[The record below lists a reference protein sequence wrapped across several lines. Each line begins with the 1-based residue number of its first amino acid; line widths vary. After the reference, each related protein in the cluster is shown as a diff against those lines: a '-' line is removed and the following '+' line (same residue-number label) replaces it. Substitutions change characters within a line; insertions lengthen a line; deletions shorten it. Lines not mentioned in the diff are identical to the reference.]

1 MKSSVD
7 QLNDTRV
14 KVTVEVPFSELGPE
28 LDKAYQALAQQVNI
42 PGFRRGKAPRQ
53 LIDARVGR
61 GPVLEQVVNDML
73 PTRYGQAIE
82 ELDIKALGQPNI
94 DITKLEDG
102 DVIEFVAEVDVRP
115 EFDLPDFSD
124 ISVEVPAL
132 GSTEER
138 IDHELEH
145 LRERFGSLKTVDRE
159 AGDEDFITLNLS
171 ATVDGEEIED
181 AKVEDM
187 SYRVGS
193 GDLIEGLDDAVKG
206 LKADES
212 ATFTSKLVFGEYADK
227 DAEVTVTVT
236 AVKER
241 ELPELDD
248 DFAQMASEFDTV
260 EELRADL
267 ASGAASGAEES
278 AKAEQAASIR
288 EEVLKV
294 ALEKTQFPLPASV
307 VDEQVNAQVQ
317 QLMGQLGGDEAL
329 FEKLLEAQ
337 GTSREEFNEQ
347 TRTSAEEAVRTQ
359 LFLDVL
365 AEKEEPEVTQDELN
379 DHIVFTARRYGVEPQ
394 QFLMQLQQSG
404 QLLNLVSD
412 VRRGKALANAI
423 CSVTVKDSDG
433 NDVDPKIYFGD
444 EEETTQDSD
453 ES

>member
-28 LDKAYQALAQQVNI
+28 LDKAYQALAQQINI

-267 ASGAASGAEES
+267 ASGAEES

-317 QLMGQLGGDEAL
+317 QLRGQLGGDEAL

-444 EEETTQDSD
+444 EEETAQDSD

>member
-28 LDKAYQALAQQVNI
+28 LDKAYQALAQQINI

-193 GDLIEGLDDAVKG
+193 GDLIEGLDEAVKG

-212 ATFTSKLVFGEYADK
+212 TTFTSKLVFGEYADK

-267 ASGAASGAEES
+267 ASGAEES

>member
-7 QLNDTRV
+7 QLNATRV

-28 LDKAYQALAQQVNI
+28 LDKAYQALAQQINI

-115 EFDLPDFSD
+115 EFDLPDFSE

-267 ASGAASGAEES
+267 ASGAEES

-444 EEETTQDSD
+444 EEETAQDSD

>member
-1 MKSSVD
+1 VKSSVD

-28 LDKAYQALAQQVNI
+28 LDKAYQALAQQINI

-267 ASGAASGAEES
+267 ASGAEES

-444 EEETTQDSD
+444 EEETAQDSD

>member
-115 EFDLPDFSD
+115 EFDLPDFSE

-267 ASGAASGAEES
+267 ASGAEES

-444 EEETTQDSD
+444 EEETAQDSD

>member
-28 LDKAYQALAQQVNI
+28 LDKAYQALAQQINI

-267 ASGAASGAEES
+267 ASGAEES

-423 CSVTVKDSDG
+423 CTVTVKDSDG

>member
-28 LDKAYQALAQQVNI
+28 LDKAYQALAQQINI

-212 ATFTSKLVFGEYADK
+212 ATVTSKLMFGEYADK

-267 ASGAASGAEES
+267 ASGAEES

-444 EEETTQDSD
+444 EEETAQDSD

>member
-28 LDKAYQALAQQVNI
+28 LDKAYQALAQQINI

-115 EFDLPDFSD
+115 EFDLPDFSE

-181 AKVEDM
+181 TKVEDM

-193 GDLIEGLDDAVKG
+193 GDLIEGLDEAVKG

-267 ASGAASGAEES
+267 ASGAEES

-444 EEETTQDSD
+444 EEETAQDSD

>member
-115 EFDLPDFSD
+115 EFDLPDFSE

-193 GDLIEGLDDAVKG
+193 GDLIEGLDEAVKG

-267 ASGAASGAEES
+267 ASGAEES

-444 EEETTQDSD
+444 EEETAQDSD

>member
-28 LDKAYQALAQQVNI
+28 LDKAYQALAQQINI

-193 GDLIEGLDDAVKG
+193 GDLIDGLDEAVKG

-267 ASGAASGAEES
+267 ASGAEES

-423 CSVTVKDSDG
+423 CNVTVKDSDG

>member
-1 MKSSVD
+1 VKSSVD

-28 LDKAYQALAQQVNI
+28 LDKAYQALAQQINI

-267 ASGAASGAEES
+267 ASGAEES

>member
-1 MKSSVD
+1 VKSSVD

-28 LDKAYQALAQQVNI
+28 LDKAYQALAQQINI

-132 GSTEER
+132 GSTEEH

-267 ASGAASGAEES
+267 ASGAEES

-444 EEETTQDSD
+444 EEETAQDSD

>member
-159 AGDEDFITLNLS
+159 ASDEDFITLNLS

-267 ASGAASGAEES
+267 ASGAEES

-444 EEETTQDSD
+444 EEETAQDSD

>member
-115 EFDLPDFSD
+115 EFDLPDFSE

-267 ASGAASGAEES
+267 ASGAEES

-444 EEETTQDSD
+444 EEETAQGSD

>member
-28 LDKAYQALAQQVNI
+28 LDKAYQALAQQINI

-267 ASGAASGAEES
+267 ASGAEES

-444 EEETTQDSD
+444 EEETAQESD

>member
-28 LDKAYQALAQQVNI
+28 LDKAYQALAQQINI

-115 EFDLPDFSD
+115 EFDLPDFSE

-267 ASGAASGAEES
+267 ASGAEES

-288 EEVLKV
+288 AEVLKV

-444 EEETTQDSD
+444 EEETAQDSD

>member
-28 LDKAYQALAQQVNI
+28 LDKAYQALAQQINI

-115 EFDLPDFSD
+115 EFDLPDFSE

-267 ASGAASGAEES
+267 ASGAEES

-337 GTSREEFNEQ
+337 GTSRDEFNEQ

-444 EEETTQDSD
+444 EEETAQDSD

>member
-28 LDKAYQALAQQVNI
+28 LDKAYQALAQQINI

-115 EFDLPDFSD
+115 EFDLPDFSE

-206 LKADES
+206 LKANES

-267 ASGAASGAEES
+267 ASGAEES

-444 EEETTQDSD
+444 EEETAQDSD

>member
-28 LDKAYQALAQQVNI
+28 LDKAYQALAQQINI

-115 EFDLPDFSD
+115 EFDLPDFSE

-267 ASGAASGAEES
+267 ASGAEES

-423 CSVTVKDSDG
+423 CNVTVKDSDG

>member
-28 LDKAYQALAQQVNI
+28 LDKAYQALAQQINI

-248 DFAQMASEFDTV
+248 DFAQMASEFDTM
-260 EELRADL
+260 EDLRADL
-267 ASGAASGAEES
+267 ASGAEES
-278 AKAEQAASIR
+278 AKAEQAATIR

-337 GTSREEFNEQ
+337 GTSRDEFNEQ

>member
-28 LDKAYQALAQQVNI
+28 LDKAYQALAQQINI

-115 EFDLPDFSD
+115 EFDLPDFSE

-267 ASGAASGAEES
+267 ASGAEES

-394 QFLMQLQQSG
+394 QILMQLQQSG

-444 EEETTQDSD
+444 EEETAQDSD

>member
-28 LDKAYQALAQQVNI
+28 LDKAYQALAQQINI

-115 EFDLPDFSD
+115 EFDLPDFSE

-145 LRERFGSLKTVDRE
+145 LRERFGSLKTVGRE

-193 GDLIEGLDDAVKG
+193 GDLIEGLDEAVKG

-267 ASGAASGAEES
+267 ASGAEES

-444 EEETTQDSD
+444 EEETAQDSD

>member
-28 LDKAYQALAQQVNI
+28 LDKAYQALAQQINI

-227 DAEVTVTVT
+227 DAEVTVSVT

-267 ASGAASGAEES
+267 ASGAEES
-278 AKAEQAASIR
+278 AKAEQDASIR

-444 EEETTQDSD
+444 EEETAQDSD

>member
-1 MKSSVD
+1 VKSSVD

-28 LDKAYQALAQQVNI
+28 LDKAYQALAQQINI

-267 ASGAASGAEES
+267 ASGAEES

-444 EEETTQDSD
+444 EEENAQDSD

>member
-28 LDKAYQALAQQVNI
+28 LDKAYQALAQQINI

-115 EFDLPDFSD
+115 EFDLPDFSE

-267 ASGAASGAEES
+267 ASGAEES

-294 ALEKTQFPLPASV
+294 ALEKAQFPLPASV

-444 EEETTQDSD
+444 EEETAQDSD

>member
-28 LDKAYQALAQQVNI
+28 LDKAYQALAQQINI

-132 GSTEER
+132 GSTEEH

-248 DFAQMASEFDTV
+248 DFAQMASEFDTM
-260 EELRADL
+260 EDLRADL
-267 ASGAASGAEES
+267 ASGAEES

>member
-28 LDKAYQALAQQVNI
+28 LDKAYQALAQQINI

-159 AGDEDFITLNLS
+159 ADDEDFITLNLS

-267 ASGAASGAEES
+267 ASGAEES

-423 CSVTVKDSDG
+423 CNVTVKDSDG

>member
-1 MKSSVD
+1 VKSSVD

-28 LDKAYQALAQQVNI
+28 LDKAYQALAQQINI

-115 EFDLPDFSD
+115 EFDLPDFSE

-267 ASGAASGAEES
+267 ASGAEES

-444 EEETTQDSD
+444 EEETAQDSD

>member
-28 LDKAYQALAQQVNI
+28 LDKAYQALAQQINI

-267 ASGAASGAEES
+267 ASGAEES

-423 CSVTVKDSDG
+423 CNVTVKDSDG

>member
-28 LDKAYQALAQQVNI
+28 LDKAYQALAQQINI

-115 EFDLPDFSD
+115 EFDLPDFSE

-193 GDLIEGLDDAVKG
+193 GDLIEGLDEAVTG

-267 ASGAASGAEES
+267 ASGAEES

>member
-28 LDKAYQALAQQVNI
+28 LDKAYQALAQQINI

-115 EFDLPDFSD
+115 EFDLPDFSE

-145 LRERFGSLKTVDRE
+145 LRERFGSLKTVERE

-267 ASGAASGAEES
+267 ASGAEES

-444 EEETTQDSD
+444 EEETAQDSD

>member
-28 LDKAYQALAQQVNI
+28 LDKAYQALAQQINI

-115 EFDLPDFSD
+115 EFDLPDFSE

-193 GDLIEGLDDAVKG
+193 GDLIDGLDEAVKG

-267 ASGAASGAEES
+267 ASGAEES

>member
-28 LDKAYQALAQQVNI
+28 LDKAYQALAQQINI

-206 LKADES
+206 LKANES

-267 ASGAASGAEES
+267 ASGAEES

-444 EEETTQDSD
+444 EEETAQDSD

>member
-28 LDKAYQALAQQVNI
+28 LDKAYQALAQQINI

-115 EFDLPDFSD
+115 EFDLPDFSE

-267 ASGAASGAEES
+267 ASGAEES

-444 EEETTQDSD
+444 EEETSQDSD

>member
-28 LDKAYQALAQQVNI
+28 LDKAYQALAQQINI

-115 EFDLPDFSD
+115 EFDLPDFSE

-267 ASGAASGAEES
+267 ASGAEES

>member
-28 LDKAYQALAQQVNI
+28 LDKAYQALAQQINI

-193 GDLIEGLDDAVKG
+193 GDLIEGLDEAVKG

-267 ASGAASGAEES
+267 ASGAEES

-379 DHIVFTARRYGVEPQ
+379 DPIVFTARRYGVEPQ

>member
-28 LDKAYQALAQQVNI
+28 LDKAYQALAQQINI

-115 EFDLPDFSD
+115 EFDLPDFSE

-267 ASGAASGAEES
+267 ASGAEES

-329 FEKLLEAQ
+329 LEKLLEAQ

-444 EEETTQDSD
+444 EEETAQDSD

>member
-1 MKSSVD
+1 VKSSVD

-115 EFDLPDFSD
+115 EFDLPDFSE

-267 ASGAASGAEES
+267 ASGAEES

-444 EEETTQDSD
+444 EEETAQDSD

>member
-1 MKSSVD
+1 VKSSVD

-28 LDKAYQALAQQVNI
+28 LDKAYQALAQQINI

-159 AGDEDFITLNLS
+159 ADDEDFITLNLS

-267 ASGAASGAEES
+267 ASGAEES

>member
-28 LDKAYQALAQQVNI
+28 LDKAYQALAQQINI

-193 GDLIEGLDDAVKG
+193 GDLIEGLDEAVKG

-267 ASGAASGAEES
+267 ASGAEES